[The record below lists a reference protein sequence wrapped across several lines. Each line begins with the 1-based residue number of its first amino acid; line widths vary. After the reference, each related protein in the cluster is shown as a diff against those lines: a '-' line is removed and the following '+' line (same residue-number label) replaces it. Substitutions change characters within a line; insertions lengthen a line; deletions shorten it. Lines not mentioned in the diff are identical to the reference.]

1 VMCVARRRQETP
13 VGRQDHIAWGRRN
26 FMTTKRHSKKMARE
40 LPPVGTT
47 LQGRFKG
54 ETRTATMVS
63 SVRFSRH
70 VSRSAQAVHS
80 RHLN

>member
-1 VMCVARRRQETP
+1 
-13 VGRQDHIAWGRRN
+13 
-26 FMTTKRHSKKMARE
+26 MTTKRHSKKMARE